1 MKKVWTS
8 ETLIELAKSCK
19 NRTEFHKHSWA
30 YKRAQDFGIMDE
42 IHKILPLKH
51 NEWDY
56 EIVREIAKQYKHRV
70 DFKKGNN
77 SAWQWASKK
86 RNNRREF
93 YEEITSHMTP
103 KGTWYKKL
111 VYRYDFPNNTVYFG
125 ITNDPQ
131 QRINS
136 HKEKGAVYEYSQA
149 YGLTPVYTEI
159 TDYIDKNEA
168 RDLEKSL
175 ISEYR
180 SLGWNVLNKTNG
192 GENGGGEEYITKEL
206 CHQEAL
212 KYKYRW
218 EFGEGS
224 PVFYQKAGKR
234 KWMEEI
240 CAHMDDKFIHWDE
253 EKILD
258 VAKNSGLTLI
268 TEFARMYSGAYQ
280 AAKHLGIK
288 QKLRDIFEW
297 KGGKFWTKEEIWEIA
312 KKYTVRSLFI
322 EENPASSNYAQRK
335 GWYDEITS
343 HMGYLPKGKKW
354 TKEECH
360 IEALKYETRTQFAR
374 ASDNKGCNKAYQ
386 AASHNGWLDEICSH
400 MTVAKRGKIGK
411 RNIQTT

>member
-1 MKKVWTS
+1 MKKFWTPK
-8 ETLIELAKSCK
+8 TLIELAKSCK
-19 NRTEFHKHSWA
+19 NRTEFYNKHSWA
-30 YKRAQDFGIMDE
+30 YIRAQEFGIMEE
-42 IHKILPLKH
+42 IYKVLPLKY

-56 EIVREIAKQYKHRV
+56 ETVREIAKKYKHRV
-70 DFKKGNN
+70 DFKKGDF
-77 SAWQWASKK
+77 SAWRWASNK
-86 RNNRREF
+86 RNNRKEF

-111 VYRYDFPNNTVYFG
+111 VYRYDFSDNVVYFG
-125 ITNDPQ
+125 ITNDRD

-136 HKEKGAVYEYSQA
+136 HKTKGAVYEYSLVTKELPR
-149 YGLTPVYTEI
+149 YIEI

-168 RDLEKSL
+168 LKLEKSL
-175 ISEYR
+175 ISEYK
-180 SLGWNVLNKTNG
+180 SLGWNVLNKTSG

-212 KYKYRW
+212 KYNYRW

-240 CAHMDDKFIHWDE
+240 CSHMTDKLIYWDE

-258 VAKNSGLTLI
+258 VAQNSGLTLI
-268 TEFARMYSGAYQ
+268 TEFARLYSGAYQ
-280 AAKHLGIK
+280 AAKQLGVK

-312 KKYTVRSLFI
+312 KKYTVRSLFQK
-322 EENPASSNYAQRK
+322 ENPASSYYAQRK

-343 HMGYLPKGKKW
+343 HMSYLPKGKKW
-354 TKEECH
+354 TKDEIH
-360 IEALKYETRTQFAR
+360 KEALKYKTRNEF
-374 ASDNKGCNKAYQ
+374 NKFSNSAYQ
-386 AASHNGWLDEICSH
+386 SATHNEWLDDVCSH
-400 MTVAKRGKIGK
+400 MVVGKGGKIGK
-411 RNIQTT
+411 RKIQTS